1 MDDKKLEQAMKEK
14 NVSVAEMCKA
24 LGLSRSAFYRKRKGI
39 SEFTHSEIQKIVNIL
54 DSEVLSVFFLPSRCP
69 KRHKLKKKS
78 PALRGSGGKEGNAW
92 RS

>member
-1 MDDKKLEQAMKEK
+1 MTNIAGVCYSKSVIKDTKGVTGMDDKKLEQAMKEK

-54 DSEVLSVFFLPSRCP
+54 DLGSPVGIFF
-69 KRHKLKKKS
+69 
-78 PALRGSGGKEGNAW
+78 AQ
-92 RS
+92 